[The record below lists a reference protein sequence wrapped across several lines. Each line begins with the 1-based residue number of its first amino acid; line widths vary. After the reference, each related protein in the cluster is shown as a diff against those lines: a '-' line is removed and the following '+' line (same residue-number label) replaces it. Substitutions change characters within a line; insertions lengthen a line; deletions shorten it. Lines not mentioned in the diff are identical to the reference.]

1 MSSSP
6 SRSSLPLQDDRGCL
20 TEAGLQALR
29 SAVAGRAPAELAKH
43 LAECVRCQER
53 ALAVD
58 APRRSGR
65 RGAARAEL
73 PSLGRT
79 VLLAILVLLAMA
91 AALVTLRQLA
101 GS

>member
-1 MSSSP
+1 MTSP
-6 SRSSLPLQDDRGCL
+6 APLSSLPLQDERGCL

-29 SAVAGRAPAELAKH
+29 SAVAGRAPAELARH

-53 ALAVD
+53 VLAID
-58 APRRSGR
+58 APRRGGR
-65 RGAARAEL
+65 RRTAKAAL

-79 VLLAILVLLAMA
+79 ALWALLVLLAMA